1 MTAHASAAA
10 HSGKPAT
17 TPIAKSG
24 KAAAGKNSAHVTTGF
39 SDALSSV
46 RARATGGVTST
57 KSVKSAFAAKK
68 T

>member
-17 TPIAKSG
+17 TPVAKSG
-24 KAAAGKNSAHVTTGF
+24 KAAAAKKGADVTTGF
-39 SDALSSV
+39 SDALASV
-46 RARATGGVTST
+46 RANTTGGVTYG
-57 KSVKSAFAAKK
+57 KSVKGAFTSEK